1 MINKFYA
8 CYRQLFEENYIQMNV
23 EEAVSILLREHGRAP
38 VFPDAY
44 EVLPQLETRYRI
56 WISSDTDRGMIEPL
70 LKLFKYEHAF
80 VSEEVG
86 AYKQDEHGRFF
97 KHVLSRTNVKPE
109 EILHVGDS
117 FSDIAGANRAGIP
130 TCWINRDSK
139 EWNYEV
145 NPDFIINSFYELLE
159 ILK

>member
-1 MINKFYA
+1 
-8 CYRQLFEENYIQMNV
+8 
-23 EEAVSILLREHGRAP
+23 
-38 VFPDAY
+38 
-44 EVLPQLETRYRI
+44 
-56 WISSDTDRGMIEPL
+56 
-70 LKLFKYEHAF
+70 
-80 VSEEVG
+80 
-86 AYKQDEHGRFF
+86 
-97 KHVLSRTNVKPE
+97 VLSRTNVKPE